1 MIWRLG
7 FLSHVRG
14 IVLKGL
20 SFFFAFKIFLLFS
33 RLNKRFLWKTL
44 VVEEDHLR
52 QVSFKNNI
60 CAHTFFQI
68 SRWWCGWHIFMIIGF
83 LTFWGSCSFIFCLS
97 RRSQKISDSCW
108 QRFAHYLYIFLMIWR
123 IKQRCLMYVN
133 FLFQLVSSFCL
144 RKTSKLDHRKLET
157 IFDSIRK
164 HDNQR
169 LRYNKIPVWK
179 RSFF

>member
-1 MIWRLG
+1 M
-7 FLSHVRG
+7 
-14 IVLKGL
+14 
-20 SFFFAFKIFLLFS
+20 
-33 RLNKRFLWKTL
+33 
-44 VVEEDHLR
+44 
-52 QVSFKNNI
+52 NNI

-68 SRWWCGWHIFMIIGF
+68 SRWWCGWHIIMITGF

-97 RRSQKISDSCW
+97 RRRQKISDSLLTKICSLP
-108 QRFAHYLYIFLMIWR
+108 LYFLMIWR

-157 IFDSIRK
+157 IFDSIGK

-169 LRYNKIPVWK
+169 LRYCYCYFVTCLEEA
-179 RSFF
+179 FFLNIVRIFLLFANIVYFQPDITLP

>member
-68 SRWWCGWHIFMIIGF
+68 SRWWCGWHITM
-83 LTFWGSCSFIFCLS
+83 
-97 RRSQKISDSCW
+97 KISDSLLTRICSLP
-108 QRFAHYLYIFLMIWR
+108 LYFLMIWR

-157 IFDSIRK
+157 MFDSIGK

-169 LRYNKIPVWK
+169 LRYNKIPV
-179 RSFF
+179 